1 MLFPA
6 EAPSCGSEFWR
17 WQESAAG
24 GGQPASWPAGVSAEL
39 CGRFYNR
46 CLPNSA
52 VSLRNRVG
60 KLCEE
65 HRWKVHTPFV
75 LQGVDHLFVLTE
87 LFLNLSPFNTGTE
100 KAFESSQSLKS
111 VWLPSMLP
119 VKNTAI
125 PQAQT
130 QVADQTKKNTQEF
143 LYLFVF
149 LYVSLDCFVSFL
161 CLRLCT
167 KSDTQ
172 NPKRLAVT
180 ERSCGWDR
188 VTCSIA
194 GHHGVCSEHRD
205 ITEVQTSTYRHHDVP
220 VKNVALVVFFIWG
233 VSVHFFAFSGCGF
246 LRSPGWR
253 R

>member
-125 PQAQT
+125 LQAQT
-130 QVADQTKKNTQEF
+130 QVADQTKKKHTRVSIFICF
-143 LYLFVF
+143 LIRF
-149 LYVSLDCFVSFL
+149 LELLCFFFVS
-161 CLRLCT
+161 
-167 KSDTQ
+167 
-172 NPKRLAVT
+172 
-180 ERSCGWDR
+180 
-188 VTCSIA
+188 
-194 GHHGVCSEHRD
+194 
-205 ITEVQTSTYRHHDVP
+205 
-220 VKNVALVVFFIWG
+220 
-233 VSVHFFAFSGCGF
+233 
-246 LRSPGWR
+246 
-253 R
+253 

>member
-130 QVADQTKKNTQEF
+130 QVADQTKKTHKSF
-143 LYLFVF
+143 YIYLFSYTFPWIALF
-149 LYVSLDCFVSFL
+149 LFCVLDSVPKVTPRIPSASLSQSV
-161 CLRLCT
+161 
-167 KSDTQ
+167 
-172 NPKRLAVT
+172 AVDET
-180 ERSCGWDR
+180 VLPAASQ
-188 VTCSIA
+188 
-194 GHHGVCSEHRD
+194 D
-205 ITEVQTSTYRHHDVP
+205 ITAYAANTETSQRFRQ
-220 VKNVALVVFFIWG
+220 ALTDTMM
-233 VSVHFFAFSGCGF
+233 
-246 LRSPGWR
+246 SPSKTLP
-253 R
+253 